1 MQKDTGQVC
10 RIFAGII
17 LAILAIACVY
27 QLHQLDVIRSED
39 PYWMYDSHSDHP
51 DKMITLVIGGL
62 ALLCAVL
69 LFLVGELLD
78 QVLTL
83 REKIDGPPEENPND
97 NIWICSE
104 CGRANA
110 DYITICNC
118 GRNRP
123 ADVHMRCTKEQKK
136 TAAPGKEK
144 QTGEITA
151 AGGWKCSCGRTNQS
165 YISTCACGKAK
176 LEVEL

>member
-1 MQKDTGQVC
+1 MGKDIGQTC

-27 QLHQLDVIRSED
+27 QLHQLDVIMSED

-69 LFLVGELLD
+69 FFLVGELLD

-83 REKIDGPPEENPND
+83 REKIDGPTEE
-97 NIWICSE
+97 
-104 CGRANA
+104 
-110 DYITICNC
+110 
-118 GRNRP
+118 
-123 ADVHMRCTKEQKK
+123 
-136 TAAPGKEK
+136 
-144 QTGEITA
+144 
-151 AGGWKCSCGRTNQS
+151 
-165 YISTCACGKAK
+165 KAQ
-176 LEVEL
+176 